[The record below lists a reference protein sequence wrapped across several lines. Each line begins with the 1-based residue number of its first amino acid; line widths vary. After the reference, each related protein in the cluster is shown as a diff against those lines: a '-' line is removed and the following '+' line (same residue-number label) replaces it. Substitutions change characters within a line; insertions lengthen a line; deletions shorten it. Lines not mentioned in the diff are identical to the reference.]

1 MFRLGSALPRALVP
15 AGAAHPMILPSP
27 FEAMTTQSA
36 LQSPFQRLTR
46 LLEGIAPGASPID
59 LGVGEPRHPM
69 PAFVGPVLAEN
80 LAGFGRYPAIKG
92 TPAFRQAVAGWLDRR
107 FGLDGFI
114 DPETGILPLNGSR
127 EGLFFAALGARQ
139 FSAKQPARP
148 AVLLPN
154 PFYFAYAAGAEA
166 AGAEAVMLAATP
178 GSALPDLETLDPDL
192 VARTIAIYFASPAN
206 PDGAVA
212 TAAEW
217 ERLIA
222 WARAND
228 IYVFADECYSEIY
241 RAAAGAPAGALS
253 AAKASGTA
261 EKVIVFNSLSKRS
274 NLAGLRCGFAAGD
287 PAFLARW
294 LTLRNIAAPQVP
306 TPVQAVGAA
315 AFSDEAHVAENR
327 RLYDEKFALA
337 DRLLGPAFGD
347 VVPAGGF
354 FLWLNVA
361 RFGGGEAAAQTL
373 WRAAGVRAVPGGYLA
388 ATGPDGRNPA
398 TDYLRLALV
407 DGPDATAAALTRLAE
422 TFV

>member
-1 MFRLGSALPRALVP
+1 
-15 AGAAHPMILPSP
+15 
-27 FEAMTTQSA
+27 MTTTPA
-36 LQSPFQRLTR
+36 LQSPFQRLTK
-46 LLEGIAPGASPID
+46 LIEGIAPGAPPID

-92 TPAFRQAVAGWLDRR
+92 TPAFRSSVAGWLDRR

-114 DPETGILPLNGSR
+114 DPETGIVPLNGSR

-139 FSAKQPARP
+139 FSAKQPERP

-166 AGAEAVMLAATP
+166 AGAEAVMLAAAP
-178 GSALPDLETLDPDL
+178 GQALPDLDALDPAL
-192 VARTIAIYFASPAN
+192 VARTIALYFASPAN

-212 TAAEW
+212 GAADW
-217 ERLIA
+217 AKLIA
-222 WARAND
+222 WARAHD

-241 RAAAGAPAGALS
+241 REAAGAPAGALA

-294 LTLRNIAAPQVP
+294 LNLRNIAAPQVP
-306 TPVQAVGAA
+306 TPVQAVGSA
-315 AFSDEAHVAENR
+315 AFADETHVAENR
-327 RLYDEKFALA
+327 RLYDAKFALA
-337 DRLLGPAFGD
+337 DRLLSPAFGK
-347 VVPAGGF
+347 VVPDGGF
-354 FLWLNVA
+354 FLWLDVA
-361 RFGGGEAAAQTL
+361 RFGGGEAAALKL
-373 WRAAGVRAVPGGYLA
+373 WREAGVRAVPGGYLA
-388 ATGPDGRNPA
+388 ATGPDGTNPA
-398 TDYLRLALV
+398 TNHLRLALV
-407 DGPDATAAALTRLAE
+407 DAPDVTEAALTRLAE